1 MTGGILHPL
10 KRVNTMSPRAL
21 RQAATEF
28 PKGSVSVQW
37 LSEFVRSHG
46 GQLAHKTTAEVSE
59 QHLKP
64 NTKAKQCAYIRL
76 AEERTADGHPSVGIA
91 TFFVSHAWQYKF
103 LDLAEV
109 IIEWGQTVPT
119 PTYVWLDIF
128 SVNQHAPEQPPE
140 WWDST
145 FRTAVG
151 ELGHTLLVLAPW
163 DKPVALSRVWCLWE
177 ILCTIDEGADLTVLL
192 PSNEKRRLTEE
203 LAKDLDQV
211 AITVA
216 DVDAERAEA
225 FKAEDKKRIFE
236 AIQRVLPKGFLDLNE
251 KVKERL
257 RQWTFYAGEEVG
269 RTPIFLSHPGVN
281 HVFTV

>member
-1 MTGGILHPL
+1 
-10 KRVNTMSPRAL
+10 
-21 RQAATEF
+21 
-28 PKGSVSVQW
+28 
-37 LSEFVRSHG
+37 
-46 GQLAHKTTAEVSE
+46 
-59 QHLKP
+59 
-64 NTKAKQCAYIRL
+64 
-76 AEERTADGHPSVGIA
+76 
-91 TFFVSHAWQYKF
+91 
-103 LDLAEV
+103 
-109 IIEWGQTVPT
+109 
-119 PTYVWLDIF
+119 
-128 SVNQHAPEQPPE
+128 
-140 WWDST
+140 
-145 FRTAVG
+145 
-151 ELGHTLLVLAPW
+151 
-163 DKPVALSRVWCLWE
+163 
-177 ILCTIDEGADLTVLL
+177 
-192 PSNEKRRLTEE
+192 LTEE